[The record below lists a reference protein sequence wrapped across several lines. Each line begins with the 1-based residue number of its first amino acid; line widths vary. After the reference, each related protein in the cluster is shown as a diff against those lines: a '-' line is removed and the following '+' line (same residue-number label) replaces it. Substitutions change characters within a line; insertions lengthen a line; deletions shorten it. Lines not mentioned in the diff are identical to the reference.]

1 MQVRDCLSLY
11 FLHCRIII
19 YIEQIESDTFDW
31 KSIKLAVIR
40 KISFISKDYS
50 RYLLYVKI
58 ELKWRKF
65 PKEKKSKCS

>member
-1 MQVRDCLSLY
+1 M
-11 FLHCRIII
+11 I

-31 KSIKLAVIR
+31 KSIKLAVIG
-40 KISFISKDYS
+40 KISFISKGYS

-65 PKEKKSKCS
+65 PNEKKVNVVKKVEYFTKIQLNIS